1 MSKHDM
7 TWFVKARINLAELQY
22 DQIIIKTYFST
33 KMWWIFS
40 RLKNWGYPWHLWVL
54 FTWLL
59 AWTTY
64 TENLYTGKAVEK
76 WGGHMWSK
84 SVPIQQLQLGD
95 CFQILWP
102 SHNVLT
108 LQKQK
113 LTLIFCSGS
122 ATLQSFER
130 QSEAVLWSFAV
141 LQQAHSL

>member
-1 MSKHDM
+1 M
-7 TWFVKARINLAELQY
+7 TWFVKARINLAELQH

-59 AWTTY
+59 VWTTY
-64 TENLYTGKAVEK
+64 TENLYIGKAAEK
-76 WGGHMWSK
+76 WGGHKWSK